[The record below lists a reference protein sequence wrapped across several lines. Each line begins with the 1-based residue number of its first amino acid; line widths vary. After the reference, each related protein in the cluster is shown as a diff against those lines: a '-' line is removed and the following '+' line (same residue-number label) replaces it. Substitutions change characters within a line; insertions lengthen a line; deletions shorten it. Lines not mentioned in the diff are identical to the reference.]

1 MMIMPNIQSVTGFI
15 GKNTDILE
23 ELGFSS
29 PTNFSH
35 IGFELYENI
44 PAKRAI
50 VLNGERIQILPEQ
63 TLEIE
68 DITISS
74 LTIED
79 EMCLSITY
87 SF

>member
-1 MMIMPNIQSVTGFI
+1 MPNIQSVTGFI
-15 GKNTDILE
+15 GRNTDILE
-23 ELGFSS
+23 ELGCSS
-29 PTNFSH
+29 PTNFNH
-35 IGFELYENI
+35 IGFDLYEDI

-68 DITISS
+68 NIIISS

-79 EMCLSITY
+79 EMCLSIIY